1 MNRMS
6 EQTTYRVN
14 DQKVINET
22 LDGETIIINLENG
35 NYYSMNPS
43 GSVVWEL
50 IVKNSSKDQIISEFL
65 QRYETTKEDLEK
77 PITDLLQLLVN
88 EDLIVKTDLPAVYTE
103 PSSIPAEKEPFF
115 VPLIEKYEDMQEMLL
130 ADPIHDVDAI
140 GWPKLK

>member
-1 MNRMS
+1 MS

-88 EDLIVKTDLPAVYTE
+88 EDLIVKTDLPAVHTE
-103 PSSIPAEKEPFF
+103 PSSAPTEKESFL